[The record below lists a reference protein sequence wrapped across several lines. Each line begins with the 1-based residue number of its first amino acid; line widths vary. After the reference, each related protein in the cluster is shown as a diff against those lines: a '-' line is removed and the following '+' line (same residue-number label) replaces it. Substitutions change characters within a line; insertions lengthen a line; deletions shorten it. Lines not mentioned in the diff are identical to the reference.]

1 MSLLSSLTAFYYIFI
16 LDINFL
22 IKSAAAGI
30 GENERIIFNNL
41 FNDILITFSIIL
53 FYLIPFL
60 FFKVIKIDNI
70 LTLKNVLISIFIFS
84 ICVLNFDYNYFY
96 SGGGIFFKISNL
108 FFQNN
113 YLFYLISLFSILV
126 TCSLISK
133 KYFNILFFIIV
144 VLNNPQYTM
153 YHKYFDP
160 FLLITFLIRNVM
172 SKKGSKYL

>member
-1 MSLLSSLTAFYYIFI
+1 MSIIIINLFLALPAFYYIFI

-96 SGGGIFFKISNL
+96 SGGGIFFKI
-108 FFQNN
+108 
-113 YLFYLISLFSILV
+113 
-126 TCSLISK
+126 
-133 KYFNILFFIIV
+133 
-144 VLNNPQYTM
+144 
-153 YHKYFDP
+153 
-160 FLLITFLIRNVM
+160 
-172 SKKGSKYL
+172 